1 MNEDEALR
9 GQTARYL
16 DDLDDA
22 EQERLGKDS
31 ELWPESFEEIM
42 GVLSMVFEK
51 NPETLR
57 TVIKVLQR
65 ERLGAWSQQTLKEL
79 SQMVDELEDL

>member
-9 GQTARYL
+9 RQTARYL

-22 EQERLGKDS
+22 ENERLGKES

-51 NPETLR
+51 NPEMLR
-57 TVIKVLQR
+57 TVVKVLQR

-79 SQMVDELEDL
+79 AKMVDELEEL

>member
-9 GQTARYL
+9 RETARYL

-22 EQERLGKDS
+22 EQEKLGKES
-31 ELWPESFEEIM
+31 EFWAESFEEIM
-42 GVLSMVFEK
+42 GVLTMVFEK

-57 TVIKVLQR
+57 TVVKVLQR
-65 ERLGAWSQQTLKEL
+65 ERLGAWSQQTLKEIL
-79 SQMVDELEDL
+79 GMVDELEDL